1 MEKKARLK
9 VSDLPPGPGVY
20 LMKDDEG
27 NILYVGKAANIR
39 ERVKSY
45 FSSPSTLS
53 SKTHSLMAKMEDVDF
68 ILTDTEQEAFLLEYS
83 LIKKHRPKY
92 NIRLKDDKSY
102 PYLRISLR
110 EDFPGIFI
118 TRKKL
123 DDGSYY
129 LGPFPSAG
137 SVRKAL
143 NFLRKIFPL
152 RTCRKFKPEPCLDFH
167 LGLCPGP
174 CGGLISKGEYRRTV
188 EGAILFLEG
197 KHEEVVEGLRK
208 RMEEASLKL
217 EFETA
222 SSLRDKI
229 EALERVMLKQKVFLP
244 VLEEDVIA
252 FSAQGDRAQV
262 EVFQIREG
270 RIVGRERL
278 TLEGVA
284 HEDDVTV
291 MESFLKQFYAF
302 SYLPQVLLIQHPIG
316 GEVFSW
322 LQSRR
327 EDIVIKTAAS
337 DMEEGLVEMT
347 ARNALRA
354 LMEGEEESMQ
364 ELGRELFLPCAPY
377 RIEGYDISDIGGKFA
392 VGGMVVFEEGRPQKK
407 EYRRFKIKTVQGAD
421 DCRMM
426 YEVLRRRFQMKEWRS
441 PELVLIDGGKGQLS
455 SAIKAAGDAGINVP
469 IASIAKR
476 EEEVFIPQR
485 SEPVSLSA
493 NSLNL
498 IKRVRD
504 EAHRFAHSFHC
515 SLRNENLLSS
525 SLDFVLGVGPRRKA
539 FLLQKFGSLEKIR
552 MADIDE
558 LMEVKGITRSMA
570 EEIKDKLN

>member
-9 VSDLPPGPGVY
+9 VSGFPTSPGVY
-20 LMKDDEG
+20 LMKDGEG

-45 FSSPSTLS
+45 FSVPSTLS
-53 SKTHSLMAKMEDVDF
+53 PKTHSLMLKMEDVDF
-68 ILTDTEQEAFLLEYS
+68 ILTDTEEEAFLLEYS

-102 PYLRISLR
+102 PYLRISLK

-129 LGPFPSAG
+129 LGPFPSTG

-152 RTCRKFKPEPCLDFH
+152 RTCRKFKPKPCLDFH

-174 CGGLISKGEYRRTV
+174 CGGLISRGEYRRTV
-188 EGAILFLEG
+188 EEAILFLEG
-197 KHEEVVEGLRK
+197 KHEEIVEGLRK
-208 RMEEASLKL
+208 RMERASFELK
-217 EFETA
+217 FETA

-229 EALERVMLKQKVFLP
+229 EALERVMSKQKVFLP
-244 VLEEDVIA
+244 ISEEDVVA
-252 FSAQGDRAQV
+252 FSAQGDRAEV
-262 EVFQIREG
+262 AVFQIRGG
-270 RIVGRERL
+270 RIAGGERL
-278 TLEGVA
+278 NLEGVA

-291 MESFLKQFYAF
+291 MESFLEQFYTF
-302 SYLPQVLLIQHPIG
+302 SYLPQMLLIQHPIG
-316 GEVFSW
+316 SEVFSW

-327 EDIVIKTAAS
+327 EDIVIKTPVS
-337 DMEEGLVEMT
+337 HLEEGLVKMV
-347 ARNALRA
+347 ARNALQA
-354 LMEGEEESMQ
+354 LMEGEKECME
-364 ELGRELFLPCAPY
+364 ELGRELFLQRAPY

-392 VGGMVVFEEGRPQKK
+392 VGGMVVFEKGRPQKK
-407 EYRRFKIKTVQGAD
+407 EYRRFKIKTVQGID

-426 YEVLRRRFQMKEWRS
+426 YEVLRRRFQRKEWKL
-441 PELVLIDGGKGQLS
+441 PELILIDGGKGQLS
-455 SAIKAAGDAGINVP
+455 SGIKAAGDAGVDVP
-469 IASIAKR
+469 MGSIAKR
-476 EEEVFIPQR
+476 EEEVFTPQR
-485 SEPVSLSA
+485 SEPIFLSP

-515 SLRNENLLSS
+515 ELRNEDLLSS
-525 SLDFVLGVGPRRKA
+525 PLDFVPGVGPRRKTS
-539 FLLQKFGSLEKIR
+539 LLQRFGSLTEMR

-558 LMEVKGITRSMA
+558 LMEVKGITRSIA
-570 EEIKDKLN
+570 EEIKDILT